1 MTKIKIDAKLKALGK
16 MSIALDAL
24 RSEYYI
30 AVPEKDDT
38 SELEEEL
45 LDLEARIDDLEVSF
59 NQILIDNV
67 ANINKVDIAKSSC
80 KIKLPEIPLPR
91 FSGKYEEWSMFKM
104 EFNNIVTSN
113 TQLTDA
119 QKLHYLHAALKGE
132 AKLLQTQEDTFESLF
147 TALENRFENKR
158 ILVNTD
164 IKAIL
169 EFEKIIHE
177 SSKELRRLVDAMNKT
192 ITALNNLGF
201 ERSKF
206 SDILITTV
214 ILDKIDKETRNS
226 NYRYTLQMFLIS
238 IT

>member
-59 NQILIDNV
+59 NQMLIDNV
-67 ANINKVDIAKSSC
+67 ANINKVDIVKSSC
-80 KIKLPEIPLPR
+80 KIKLPEIPFPQ
-91 FSGKYEEWSMFKM
+91 FSGKYEEWSMFKI

-119 QKLHYLHAALKGE
+119 QKLHYLHAALKE
-132 AKLLQTQEDTFESLF
+132 KQNCCKLRKILSNHYLF
-147 TALENRFENKR
+147 MDNRFENKV
-158 ILVNTD
+158 ILINIH

-169 EFEKIIHE
+169 SIRK
-177 SSKELRRLVDAMNKT
+177 
-192 ITALNNLGF
+192 
-201 ERSKF
+201 
-206 SDILITTV
+206 
-214 ILDKIDKETRNS
+214 
-226 NYRYTLQMFLIS
+226 NYS
-238 IT
+238 